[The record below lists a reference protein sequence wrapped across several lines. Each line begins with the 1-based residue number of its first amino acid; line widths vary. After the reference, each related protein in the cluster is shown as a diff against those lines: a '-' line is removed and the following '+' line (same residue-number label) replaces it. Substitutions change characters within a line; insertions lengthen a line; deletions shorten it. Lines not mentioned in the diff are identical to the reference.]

1 MHAATEI
8 SLPQAQRNRA
18 IAAMNRGCEA
28 LQLGE
33 LAAALAAY
41 DEAIALLRPLPLA
54 ENPSWANS
62 LGAAL
67 MNRGHLLHRL
77 HGLARADEALA
88 ALEEAA
94 ALLRTLAA
102 PADLSPSALQSFS
115 PSPPPWAARNLA
127 GTLLN
132 RANLLLDLQRDGT
145 ALLAA
150 REALALV
157 RANERRDR
165 TDAELALKARRA
177 ACDALGRLLPT
188 AGTHTDMLATEASDL
203 VDDALALLRHWRERG
218 VASRELT
225 FRFFRFGTQLYR
237 HYQPHFLA
245 EFVRENL
252 PRDDDEFRTVAHDAV
267 RLTLEDR
274 PRAPAY
280 LVHGDAATE
289 RHLRTLREL
298 EMLRD
303 EIAAPAAPSCLHA

>member
-1 MHAATEI
+1 MHAAAEI
-8 SLPQAQRNRA
+8 SPHQAQRDRA
-18 IAAMNRGCEA
+18 IAAMNRGCDA
-28 LQLGE
+28 LQRNDLT
-33 LAAALAAY
+33 AALAAY

-54 ENPSWANS
+54 EHPSWANS

-67 MNRGHLLHRL
+67 MNRGHLLHRQ

-88 ALEEAA
+88 AFDEAA
-94 ALLRTLAA
+94 QLLRPLSAA
-102 PADLSPSALQSFS
+102 TVA
-115 PSPPPWAARNLA
+115 WAPRNLA

-132 RANLLLDLQRDGT
+132 RANLLLDLHRDAEAAT
-145 ALLAA
+145 AS
-150 REALALV
+150 REALGLV
-157 RANERRDR
+157 LTGERHEH

-177 ACDALGRLLPT
+177 LCDALGRQLPDAGADT
-188 AGTHTDMLATEASDL
+188 ARLATQASDL
-203 VDDALALLRHWRERG
+203 IDDALALLRHWHERG
-218 VASRELT
+218 IASRELAL
-225 FRFFRFGTQLYR
+225 RFFRFGTQLYR

-267 RLTLEDR
+267 RRALEDR
-274 PRAPAY
+274 PRAPVY

-289 RHLRTLREL
+289 RHLRTIREL

>member
-1 MHAATEI
+1 MHAAEI
-8 SLPQAQRNRA
+8 SPHQAQRDRA
-18 IAAMNRGCEA
+18 VVAMNRGCDA
-28 LQLGE
+28 LQRND
-33 LAAALAAY
+33 LAAALVAY

-54 ENPSWANS
+54 EHPSWANS

-67 MNRGHLLHRL
+67 MNRGHLLHRQR
-77 HGLARADEALA
+77 GLTCADEALA
-88 ALEEAA
+88 AFDEAA

-115 PSPPPWAARNLA
+115 PSPPWAGRNLA

-132 RANLLLDLQRDGT
+132 RANLLLDLQRPAD
-145 ALLAA
+145 AAQAA

-157 RANERRDR
+157 RRTERENR

-188 AGTHTDMLATEASDL
+188 AGARTDALATEASDL
-203 VDDALALLRHWRERG
+203 VDDALALLRHWHARG
-218 VASRELT
+218 VASRELAL
-225 FRFFRFGTQLYR
+225 RFFRFGTQLYR

-252 PRDDDEFRTVAHDAV
+252 PRDDDEFRTVAHEAV
-267 RLTLEDR
+267 RRTLEDR
-274 PRAPAY
+274 PRAPVY

-289 RHLRTLREL
+289 RHLRTIREL

-303 EIAAPAAPSCLHA
+303 EIVAPLAPSCLHA